1 MHCAGYFLNP
11 HFHYSPNFKVNA
23 DIKYGLYTC
32 MQRLVPDAHDR
43 AKIEDQFDNFNKAKG
58 LFGLEAAKISR
69 NRKTPGKYFAKF
81 LCHLKF

>member
-1 MHCAGYFLNP
+1 
-11 HFHYSPNFKVNA
+11 
-23 DIKYGLYTC
+23 
-32 MQRLVPDAHDR
+32 MQRLVPDANDR

-81 LCHLKF
+81 LCHLKL

>member
-1 MHCAGYFLNP
+1 M
-11 HFHYSPNFKVNA
+11 NA

-43 AKIEDQFDNFNKAKG
+43 AKIKDQFDNFNKAKG